1 MKDIEENKINS
12 EDQEDQEDSKIDAI
26 AATLLILTLSAAVVF
41 WVANQ

>member
-1 MKDIEENKINS
+1 MKDIDENKINL
-12 EDQEDQEDSKIDAI
+12 EDQEDSKIDAI

>member
-1 MKDIEENKINS
+1 MKDIEENKINL
-12 EDQEDQEDSKIDAI
+12 EDQKDSKIDAI

>member
-1 MKDIEENKINS
+1 MKDIEENKINL
-12 EDQEDQEDSKIDAI
+12 EDQEDSKIDAI